1 MARELK
7 EALAIPKPALSHLYP
22 STHRRRCPL
31 HEHPLVQVG
40 RGGNGGFRS
49 WMDLLILRR
58 PWIYRRKLLLL
69 LVLAFG
75 GSDLE
80 PIPLRLHRSTI
91 ARESKRGA
99 TAQQPRNDMSNVGNC
114 WCSSIFMVI
123 VGPTFRYA
131 GLSCCSF
138 EVWGANL
145 VWTNCQ
151 MYHYKF
157 LRVV

>member
-1 MARELK
+1 S
-7 EALAIPKPALSHLYP
+7 P
-22 STHRRRCPL
+22 
-31 HEHPLVQVG
+31 V
-40 RGGNGGFRS
+40 
-49 WMDLLILRR
+49 LIT
-58 PWIYRRKLLLL
+58 WC
-69 LVLAFG
+69 F
-75 GSDLE
+75 
-80 PIPLRLHRSTI
+80 
-91 ARESKRGA
+91 
-99 TAQQPRNDMSNVGNC
+99 RNDLSNVGNC

-157 LRVV
+157 LR

>member
-1 MARELK
+1 MDNTRLFFLLRRFQILDG
-7 EALAIPKPALSHLYP
+7 LAHP
-22 STHRRRCPL
+22 SAA
-31 HEHPLVQVG
+31 
-40 RGGNGGFRS
+40 
-49 WMDLLILRR
+49 MDLSAEAAAAVRPRVRR
-58 PWIYRRKLLLL
+58 
-69 LVLAFG
+69 V
-75 GSDLE
+75 
-80 PIPLRLHRSTI
+80 RSGADPTATTSFNI

-99 TAQQPRNDMSNVGNC
+99 TAQQPRNDLSNVGNC
-114 WCSSIFMVI
+114 WCSSILMVI

-157 LRVV
+157 LR